1 MNKYFLFMICAVIVS
16 SFSQILLKKSARRT
30 YASFIKEYLN
40 PYVIVGYGMMVVSTL
55 LIIAAYRG
63 LGYKNG
69 PIIESL
75 GYILVMILSYLF
87 FKEKVGKRKILGY
100 ALILL
105 GVVVFYI

>member
-1 MNKYFLFMICAVIVS
+1 MNKYYLMMIGAVIIS
-16 SFSQILLKKSARRT
+16 SFSQILLKKSAKQKHD
-30 YASFIKEYLN
+30 SFIREYLN
-40 PYVIVGYGMMVVSTL
+40 PYVIAGYGNMVLSTL

-63 LGYKNG
+63 LDYKNG

-75 GYILVMILSYLF
+75 GYILVMVLSYVF
-87 FKEKVGKRKILGY
+87 FKEKVSGRKILGY